1 MTTMLASQ
9 IAPVVGILW
18 ALSWFVA
25 ITFVGDRTHRRSVV
39 KK

>member
-18 ALSWFVA
+18 ALSWVVA
-25 ITFVGDRTHRRSVV
+25 ITFVGERTLRGGAV